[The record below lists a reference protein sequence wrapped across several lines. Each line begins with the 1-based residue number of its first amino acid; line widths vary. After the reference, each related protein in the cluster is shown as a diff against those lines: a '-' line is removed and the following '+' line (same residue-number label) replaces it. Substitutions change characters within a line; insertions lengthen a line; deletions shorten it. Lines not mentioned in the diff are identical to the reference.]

1 MKIFKNADNQ
11 TRSGWKI
18 GLLFVLFFIT
28 TTVLSL
34 IFSIVYGIVTVAM
47 HPELASD
54 QARLMAYVQQQF
66 SGMSNL
72 PAVFLQLLQCI
83 ILIFFVI
90 LFWKLWDKGKL
101 RQIGFTNIN
110 SSWRDLGVG
119 LLIGAVSFS
128 IVAFILLAT
137 KSVEMVNSFG
147 TPKFSISLMVQLFIF
162 IFVGIN
168 EELFC
173 RGYCMTVLKQ
183 TKKPWA
189 PIVVSAIIFSAMH
202 SMNGGIS
209 LLAYINLFLFGIF
222 MGYLFIKTKNIW
234 MCIGY
239 HITWNYFQGDVFGF
253 LVSGNT
259 TDSIYSI
266 KVLSSNIINGGSFGP
281 EGGLVVTVLLVIS
294 ILLAYKF
301 IPNRKSDY
309 VTF

>member
-11 TRSGWKI
+11 ARSGWKI
-18 GLLFVLFFIT
+18 GLLFVLFIIT
-28 TTVLSL
+28 TIVLSAV
-34 IFSIVYGIVTVAM
+34 FSMVYGIVAVAL
-47 HPELASD
+47 HPEFA
-54 QARLMAYVQQQF
+54 ANEAKLMAYVQQQF
-66 SGMSNL
+66 SGMGNL
-72 PAVFLQLLQCI
+72 PGAFLHLIQCI
-83 ILIFFVI
+83 SLIFWVI
-90 LFWKLWDKGKL
+90 LFWKLWDKGKV
-101 RQIGFTNIN
+101 REIGLTNIK
-110 SSWRDLGVG
+110 SSWKDLSAG

-128 IVAFILLAT
+128 IVALILLAT

-147 TPKFSISLMVQLFIF
+147 TPKFSTALITQLVIF

-183 TKKPWA
+183 TKKAWA

-209 LLAYINLFLFGIF
+209 LVAYINLFLFGIF
-222 MGYLFIKTKNIW
+222 MGYLFMKTKNIW

-266 KVLSSNIINGGSFGP
+266 KVLSSNIINGGAFGP
-281 EGGLVVTVLLVIS
+281 EGGLVVTILLIIS
-294 ILLAYKF
+294 ILVVYKF
-301 IPNRKSDY
+301 IPKRESVY

>member
-18 GLLFVLFFIT
+18 GLLFVLFIIST
-28 TTVLSL
+28 TIASF
-34 IFSIVYGIVTVAM
+34 IFSAAYGAIIVAK
-47 HPELASD
+47 HPELMSD
-54 QARLMAYVQQQF
+54 QAQLMRYVQQQF
-66 SGMSNL
+66 SGMSNF
-72 PAVFLQLLQCI
+72 PAVILQLLQCI
-83 ILIFFVI
+83 SLIFWVI
-90 LFWKLWDKGKL
+90 LFWKLWDKGKV
-101 RQIGFTNIN
+101 REIGFTNIK
-110 SSWRDLGVG
+110 SSWKDLCAG
-119 LLIGAVSFS
+119 LLIGAISFS
-128 IVAFILLAT
+128 IVAFLLLGT
-137 KSVEMVNSFG
+137 KSVEMINGFG
-147 TPKFSISLMVQLFIF
+147 MPKFSGALITELIVF

-183 TKKPWA
+183 TKKAWV
-189 PIVVSAIIFSAMH
+189 PIIVSAIIFSAMH

-222 MGYLFIKTKNIW
+222 MGYLFMKTKNIW

-239 HITWNYFQGDVFGF
+239 HITWNYFQGDIFGF

-266 KVLSSNIINGGSFGP
+266 KVINPNLINGGSFGP
-281 EGGLVVTVLLVIS
+281 EGGLIVTGLLVIS
-294 ILLAYKF
+294 ILLVYKF
-301 IPNRKSDY
+301 IPNRESNH